1 MNEYRK
7 RERALRLAEMLSCA
21 ESLPDDLP
29 LKAQLI
35 ACVED
40 AIERQM
46 DDDEDGASEAL
57 LPALMLLNQ
66 HFLEQ
71 ERTGDRS

>member
-1 MNEYRK
+1 MEEYRK
-7 RERALRLAEMLSCA
+7 RDRALRLMEMLSCA
-21 ESLPDDLP
+21 ESLPNDLP
-29 LKAQLI
+29 LRAQLI

-57 LPALMLLNQ
+57 LPALVLLNQ
-66 HFLEQ
+66 HFLEL
-71 ERTGDRS
+71 EGAGDRS